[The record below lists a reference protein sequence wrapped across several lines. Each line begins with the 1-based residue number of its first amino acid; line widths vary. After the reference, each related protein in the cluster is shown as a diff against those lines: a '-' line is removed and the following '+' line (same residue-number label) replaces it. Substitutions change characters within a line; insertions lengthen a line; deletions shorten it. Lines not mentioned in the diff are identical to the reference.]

1 MSWVSALTSHLRDH
15 PVWSPSSTSNRVA
28 SFRGSGFEP
37 WHRRPSQRNIILN
50 SIRRWYSSKDMRCF
64 QADQLLLDRDCGSVP
79 SVEAAALRF
88 KAPRPAL
95 GSMPETRAVN
105 VADNAVRSEN
115 SLASFIPP
123 SPLRPLS
130 FIHCHHSFSS
140 RSQTCLPSVIF
151 SFSILTLSCL
161 TVERMMKWGKKHT
174 NTGWV
179 WHWWRQCNHIF
190 YVFMDFLS
198 FILCITDN
206 FFYAFWET
214 YIVHVLQI
222 IVLSNKM

>member
-1 MSWVSALTSHLRDH
+1 MSWVSALTSHFGDH
-15 PVWSPSSTSNRVA
+15 PVWSPSPTSNRVA
-28 SFRGSGFEP
+28 SFRGSGFES
-37 WHRRPSQRNIILN
+37 WHRRPSQRNISLN

-64 QADQLLLDRDCGSVP
+64 QADQLLSDRDCGSVP

-105 VADNAVRSEN
+105 VADNAVRSGN

-140 RSQTCLPSVIF
+140 RSQTCLPYVIF
-151 SFSILTLSCL
+151 SFSILTLLVWQSNG
-161 TVERMMKWGKKHT
+161 WWNGGK
-174 NTGWV
+174 NTQTRDGFDIDDGNV
-179 WHWWRQCNHIF
+179 IIF
-190 YVFMDFLS
+190 LCVYGFS
-198 FILCITDN
+198 FIYFVYHRS

>member
-1 MSWVSALTSHLRDH
+1 MSWVSALTSHFGDH
-15 PVWSPSSTSNRVA
+15 PVWSPSPTSNRVA
-28 SFRGSGFEP
+28 SFRGSGFES
-37 WHRRPSQRNIILN
+37 WHRRPSQRNISLN
-50 SIRRWYSSKDMRCF
+50 SIRRWYLSKDMRCF
-64 QADQLLLDRDCGSVP
+64 QADQLLSDRDCGSVP

-105 VADNAVRSEN
+105 VADNAVRSGN

-140 RSQTCLPSVIF
+140 RSQTCLPYVIF
-151 SFSILTLSCL
+151 SFSILTLLVWQSSG
-161 TVERMMKWGKKHT
+161 WWNGGK
-174 NTGWV
+174 NTQTRDGFDIDDGNV
-179 WHWWRQCNHIF
+179 IIF
-190 YVFMDFLS
+190 LCVYGFS
-198 FILCITDN
+198 FIYFVYHRS